1 MRKRLH
7 IRELKRQRDER
18 QSQFGSTKLGNDDQY
33 LLLNLLGKG
42 GFSEVF
48 RAFGTRFESSALFSG
63 RHPDASIFPVDMDH
77 VPTLALTGFGVQT

>member
-48 RAFGTRFESSALFSG
+48 RAFGTRFESPRSLFG
-63 RHPDASIFPVDMDH
+63 QASRRVDLFQSTWIM
-77 VPTLALTGFGVQT
+77 FQR